1 MEETISLKEIFQTLK
16 QRWRLLVAIPLFAML
31 VSAIIS
37 SFVLTPM
44 YERSTQ
50 LLVNQAV
57 PEGQLNQQVVR
68 NNLELI
74 DTYSEIIKSPRIL
87 NEVIETEGFDMTY
100 GDLEAAVSVGSQ
112 SNSQVVTITVESES
126 PADATLLTNS
136 IATVFQEQIPDI
148 MSIDNV
154 SILSEAEIGEDP
166 TPVSPKPLLNIA
178 IAFVVGLMAA
188 VGLAFLLEYLDT
200 TIKTEKDIEN
210 IIDLPVL
217 GVVSNMDSVDAAAK
231 KTS

>member
-87 NEVIETEGFDMTY
+87 NEVIETEGLDMTY

>member
-16 QRWRLLVAIPLFAML
+16 QRWRLLVAIPFFAML

-87 NEVIETEGFDMTY
+87 NEVIEAEG
-100 GDLEAAVSVGSQ
+100 L
-112 SNSQVVTITVESES
+112 I
-126 PADATLLTNS
+126 
-136 IATVFQEQIPDI
+136 
-148 MSIDNV
+148 
-154 SILSEAEIGEDP
+154 
-166 TPVSPKPLLNIA
+166 
-178 IAFVVGLMAA
+178 
-188 VGLAFLLEYLDT
+188 
-200 TIKTEKDIEN
+200 
-210 IIDLPVL
+210 
-217 GVVSNMDSVDAAAK
+217 
-231 KTS
+231 

>member
-16 QRWRLLVAIPLFAML
+16 QRWRLLVAIPLLAML

-87 NEVIETEGFDMTY
+87 NEVIEAEGLDMTY

-188 VGLAFLLEYLDT
+188 VGLSFLLEYLDT